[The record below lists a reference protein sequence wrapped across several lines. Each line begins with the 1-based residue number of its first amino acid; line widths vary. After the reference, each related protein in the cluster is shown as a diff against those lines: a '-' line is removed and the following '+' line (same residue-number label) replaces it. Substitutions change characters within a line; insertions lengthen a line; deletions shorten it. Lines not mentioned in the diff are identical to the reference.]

1 MARMVMVTGFA
12 VASLMGLMSAG
23 IAKPNDVRVEL
34 KLETISAIHVPT
46 GCVSAVEYDDGSF
59 VQAFITDPLCLPSG
73 VNKRFIPSSALDFYS
88 LDPQQAAII
97 DQ

>member
-1 MARMVMVTGFA
+1 MTRMVMVTGFTIS
-12 VASLMGLMSAG
+12 SLFGSISAG
-23 IAKPNDVRVEL
+23 FAKPHDIRVEL
-34 KLETISAIHVPT
+34 KLEIISAIHAPT
-46 GCVSAVEYDDGSF
+46 GCVSVVEYDDGSF

-73 VNKRFIPSSALDFYS
+73 VNKRFIPSSAMDFYS